1 MGTLRPAARLALAA
15 ACAAGFGSAV
25 VAQQQATMVPTRLS
39 SGYLAADSLPND
51 LALLPPPPA
60 EGSNALKR
68 DHAAEKRAL
77 ALRGTAR
84 WEQAKVDADIFS
96 PDAANTMSCAAG
108 FIIGLGTTPKLNTL
122 LRRTMSDL
130 GRASTASKAKYN
142 RPRPFVGNG
151 QPTCTP
157 DQEAV
162 LRGNGSYPSGH
173 ASIGYG
179 WGLILGDVVPGRRGE
194 LRERGHA
201 FADSRRVCN
210 VHFRSDIDAGE
221 LLAATVV
228 VKLRDDPAYRADLA
242 AARAEL
248 RTLPHVK
255 PQCAAER
262 AALRLH

>member
-1 MGTLRPAARLALAA
+1 MRKPIVLLALALLGG
-15 ACAAGFGSAV
+15 AAGAVFAQSAQM
-25 VAQQQATMVPTRLS
+25 VAVSRLS
-39 SGYLAADSLPND
+39 SGYLAAERLPDD

-60 EGSNALKR
+60 EGSRALKR

-96 PDAANTMSCAAG
+96 ADAANTMSCAAG
-108 FIIGLGTTPKLNTL
+108 FVIGPQTTPKLDTL

-142 RPRPFVGNG
+142 RPRPFVGNA

-157 DQEAV
+157 EQEAL

-179 WGLILGDVVPGRRGE
+179 WGLILGDAVPGRRGE
-194 LRERGHA
+194 LRARGHA

-210 VHFRSDIDAGE
+210 VHFRSDIEWGE
-221 LLAATVV
+221 RLASVV
-228 VKLRDDPAYRADLA
+228 VARLRDDPAYRADLA

-248 RTLPHVK
+248 RTLPRVK
-255 PQCAAER
+255 PPCAAER
-262 AALRLH
+262 AALRLR

>member
-1 MGTLRPAARLALAA
+1 MRKPMVLLALALLGG
-15 ACAAGFGSAV
+15 AAGAGFAQSAQM
-25 VAQQQATMVPTRLS
+25 AAPSRLS
-39 SGYLAADSLPND
+39 SGYLSADRLPDD
-51 LALLPPPPA
+51 LVLVPSPPTV
-60 EGSNALKR
+60 GSRALKR
-68 DHAAEKRAL
+68 DRAAEKRAL

-84 WEQAKVDADIFS
+84 WQQAKVDADIFS

-108 FIIGLGTTPKLNTL
+108 FAIGPVTTPKLDTL

-142 RPRPFVGNG
+142 RVRPFVGNG

-162 LRGNGSYPSGH
+162 LRDNGSYPSGH

-179 WGLILGDVVPGRRGE
+179 WGLILGDVVPQRRRE
-194 LRERGHA
+194 LRQRGHA

-210 VHFRSDIDAGE
+210 VHFRSDIEAGE
-221 LLAATVV
+221 QLATAVV
-228 VKLRDDPAYRADLA
+228 ARLRDDPDYRIDIA

-248 RTLPHVK
+248 RTGPRPK
-255 PQCAAER
+255 PQCAVER

>member
-1 MGTLRPAARLALAA
+1 MDKRTTLLALTLIGGM
-15 ACAAGFGSAV
+15 AGAV
-25 VAQQQATMVPTRLS
+25 FAQAPVVPATRLS
-39 SGYLAADSLPND
+39 SGYLSTERMPDD
-51 LALLPPPPA
+51 IKLLPPPPA
-60 EGSNALKR
+60 EGSNAVKR
-68 DHAAEKRAL
+68 DHVAERRAL

-84 WEQAKVDADIFS
+84 WEQAKIDADIFS

-108 FIIGLGTTPKLNTL
+108 FAIGPGTTPNLNTL

-130 GRASTASKAKYN
+130 GRASTASKVRYN

-157 DQEAV
+157 DQEAG

-179 WGLILGDVVPGRRGE
+179 WGLILGDLVPQRRRE
-194 LRERGHA
+194 LRERGHS

-210 VHFRSDIDAGE
+210 VHFRSDIEAGE
-221 LLAATVV
+221 RLATEVV
-228 VKLRDDPAYRADLA
+228 ARLRQDPAYRSDLA

-248 RTLPHVK
+248 RALPRVK